1 MKDKLEKL
9 DKIATNSAQGIDLR
23 MKLQPEEPLAFK
35 TVQSSSPMNPPRALM
50 CVARDCRHVKYW
62 AILTGKK

>member
-9 DKIATNSAQGIDLR
+9 EKMANNSVQGIDLR
-23 MKLQPEEPLAFK
+23 MKLQSKEPLAFK
-35 TVQSSSPMNPPRALM
+35 TVQSSSPMNLPRALT
-50 CVARDCRHVKYW
+50 CVARDCRHVEYW